1 MTNIETLFDES
12 RDLHR
17 AIEKVITYGVDK
29 EERLGDEIREYIV
42 TPHMETEFED
52 LLTKMQL
59 AMDHGGPNEVGVWVS
74 GFYGSGKSSFTKYLG
89 LALDDDKQVDNQLF
103 LKHLQDRLTKTTTK
117 QMLGKVAK
125 SYPAAVVFL
134 DLAADMLAGNTM
146 EEISTVL
153 FYKVLEYAGY
163 SRNLKVAALERRL
176 QKDGRFEEFR
186 DTIRSDLGVEW
197 ETVQNDLLVV
207 DSLIPEI
214 AHKMYPKLFKTPT
227 AFTSESSEV
236 VRFETDR
243 VQEMLDIVRDRAG
256 KEYIIFVVDEV
267 GQYVASSPNL
277 ILNLDGLAKNLK
289 SIGDGKVW
297 IFATAQQTLTEDDP
311 RAALNTPELF
321 KLNDRFPIKIDLPA
335 SDIKQIC
342 YERLL
347 KKSESGKTALTKLF
361 EDKGQSLRQSTKLEN
376 AKFYSADFDA
386 KTFVDLYPF
395 LPSHFEILLQLL
407 GALAKSTGGIGLRSA
422 IKVIQDILIE
432 GPEDQNPVCE
442 QPVGWLAT
450 MVTLFDALEKDIER
464 ASKTIYS
471 AYGKIAIQ
479 FPGSKI
485 HSDVGKTVAILQILN
500 NIPVTRRNVAALVHS
515 SVDAPSNLDAV
526 EKAIE
531 ELIDEP
537 KVPFDER
544 DGDLCFLSERLSEI
558 QTLRSEIPARPV
570 ETRRI
575 FNLAVKELFDPLPSR
590 KYMDTLTVTTGI
602 KTRSGQLEASLA
614 GDRNPI
620 QTIVEFV
627 APEDFD
633 TKQTEVVDESR
644 LTQSNR
650 NNIYMLGKQ
659 SGEFDSLVLD
669 IYRCE
674 EIARRFKNDPDE
686 DVRDYCNSQND
697 RAAILAEKLRGKL
710 RKALLEGTF
719 IFRADKTAVDS
730 RGSDLLDAC
739 KDFLADPV
747 AELVFEKYKQAPVR
761 VETALAE
768 QFLKTENLAS
778 ITEKHDPL
786 NLVKKQGGS
795 FEIDVNHDAIGS
807 IRDYLSSQGN
817 LDGKQLTN
825 RFTSDPYG
833 WSQDTLRY
841 LIAAM
846 FRASELKLKIS
857 GNEIT
862 ALGQQAIEA
871 LRNNNAFKKVI
882 VGLRDNPPDMERLAR
897 AAERLTELTS
907 QTVLPLEPEICKA
920 AAKHFA
926 SVQNEYGSLAQQL
939 EHLELPGCDELQST
953 CVLISSSMQNDC
965 SDAVDQL
972 GAADSAIYTGLST
985 GTKIHQA
992 FDNGIGA
999 TITDLKKVIASIESL
1014 PESGIPGQ
1022 LRKET
1027 SEEIAQLKS
1036 RLSAEDFYLHS
1047 SDYSTALT
1055 SLQSAVAENAKALQ
1069 EEQKQSVRAAKE
1081 SLQNLPE
1088 WEELTQEEQ
1097 NETLGQLDE
1106 RVITVEPSTSGLKQ
1120 LVNNEYSLSN
1130 QTNQTRT
1137 SVSELGKKRIA
1148 ERINQE
1154 KQKNADKTLEET
1166 VKLPKTYS
1174 KPEHFQA
1181 AHETL
1186 RVAEEKAKS
1195 YKTYRIDVELEE

>member
-1 MTNIETLFDES
+1 MTTIESLFDES

-89 LALDDDKQVDNQLF
+89 LALDDDRHVGGSSF
-103 LKHLQDRLTKTTTK
+103 LKHMQDRMTKTTSR
-117 QMLGKVAK
+117 QLLGKVAK

-176 QKDGRFEEFR
+176 QKDDRFEEFR
-186 DTIRSDLGVEW
+186 DTIRNDLGVEW

-214 AHKMYPKLFKTPT
+214 AHKMYPKLFKTAT
-227 AFTSESSEV
+227 AFTSESTEV

-256 KEYIIFVVDEV
+256 KDYIIFVVDEV

-347 KKSESGKTALTKLF
+347 KKSEAGKSELTKLF

-376 AKFYSADFDA
+376 AKFYSADFDS

-432 GPEDQNPVCE
+432 GPEDQSPVCQ

-479 FPGSKI
+479 FPGSKV

-526 EKAIE
+526 DEAIE
-531 ELIDEP
+531 KLIAEP

-544 DGDLCFLSERLSEI
+544 DGELCFLSERLSEI
-558 QTLRSEIPARPV
+558 QKIRSEIPARPV
-570 ETRRI
+570 EMRRI
-575 FNLAVKELFDPLPSR
+575 FNLAIKELLDPLPSR
-590 KYMDTLTVTTGI
+590 KYMDTLTVTVGV
-602 KTRSGQLEASLA
+602 KSRSGQLEASLA

-620 QTIVEFV
+620 QAIVEFV

-633 TKQTEVVDESR
+633 AKQTEVVDESR
-644 LTQSNR
+644 VSQSNR
-650 NNIYMLGKQ
+650 NNIYLLGKQ
-659 SGEFDSLVLD
+659 VGEFDSLVLD

-674 EIARRFKNDPDE
+674 EIARRFQNDPDE
-686 DVRDYCNSQND
+686 DVRDYCNSQKD
-697 RAAILAEKLRGKL
+697 RAAILAEKLRMKM
-710 RKALLEGTF
+710 RKALLDGTF
-719 IFRADKTAVDS
+719 IFRADKTAIDS
-730 RGSDLLDAC
+730 RASDLLDAC
-739 KDFLADPV
+739 KDFLGDPV

-768 QFLKTENLAS
+768 QFLKIENLAS
-778 ITEKHDPL
+778 LTQKYDPL

-795 FEIDVNHDAIGS
+795 FEIDVNHQAICS

-907 QTVLPLEPEICKA
+907 QNVLPLEPEICKA

-939 EHLELPGCDELQST
+939 EHLELPGCDALQST

-972 GAADSAIYTGLST
+972 GAADSAIFKGLST
-985 GTKIHQA
+985 GTKVHQA
-992 FDNGIGA
+992 FGDGIGA
-999 TITDLKKVIASIESL
+999 TITDLKKVIASIQSL

-1027 SEEIAQLKS
+1027 AEEIVQLKS

-1047 SDYSTALT
+1047 SDYATALT

-1106 RVITVEPSTSGLKQ
+1106 RVITVEPSASGLKQ

-1137 SVSELGKKRIA
+1137 SVAELGKKRIA

-1195 YKTYRIDVELEE
+1195 YKTYRIEVELEE